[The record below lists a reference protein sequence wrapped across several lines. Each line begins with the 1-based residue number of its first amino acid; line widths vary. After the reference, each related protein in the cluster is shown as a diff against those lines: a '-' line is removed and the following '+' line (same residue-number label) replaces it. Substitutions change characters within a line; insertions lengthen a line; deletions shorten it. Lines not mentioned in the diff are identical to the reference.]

1 MRMRSIRKKPKE
13 MGGRAVT
20 SQRQLLLSLLKKA
33 GGHISAKELYRRAS
47 RKNESIS
54 LATIY
59 RTLRL
64 FKELGLIEERRLGQV
79 ICYYEIKAFAEHQH
93 LVCSCC
99 GNVIEFDSNLIR
111 KIIEKVQRDYGF
123 NVTKTELYMEGYCE
137 QCKDVASN
145 RAGSGKVLGMPIKQ
159 IDTQKAKGS
168 ISEKAKTYKGQKGTV
183 KI

>member
-1 MRMRSIRKKPKE
+1 MRSIRNTKSYME
-13 MGGRAVT
+13 GRPVT
-20 SQRQLLLSLLKKA
+20 PQRQLLLSQIQKY

-54 LATIY
+54 LATVY

-64 FKELGLIEERRLGQV
+64 FKDLGLIEERRLGQV
-79 ICYYEIKAFAEHQH
+79 NCYYEIKDLAGHQH

-111 KIIEKVQRDYGF
+111 KIIEKVQRDYDF

-137 QCKDVASN
+137 QCKDVVSN
-145 RAGSGKVLGMPIKQ
+145 RAGSGQVLGVSIKQ

-168 ISEKAKTYKGQKGTV
+168 ISEKAKSYKGQKGTV

>member
-1 MRMRSIRKKPKE
+1 MRSIRNTKSYME
-13 MGGRAVT
+13 GRPVT
-20 SQRQLLLSLLKKA
+20 PQRQLLLSQIQKY

-54 LATIY
+54 LATVY

-64 FKELGLIEERRLGQV
+64 FKDLGLIEERRLGQV
-79 ICYYEIKAFAEHQH
+79 NCYYEIKDLAGHQH

-111 KIIEKVQRDYGF
+111 KIIEKVQLDYGF

-137 QCKDVASN
+137 QCKDVVSN
-145 RAGSGKVLGMPIKQ
+145 RAGSGQVLGVSIKQ

-168 ISEKAKTYKGQKGTV
+168 ISEKAKSHKEQKGSV
-183 KI
+183 KT